1 MFGGNTRGRGR
12 GGSNS
17 RDRTRGGG
25 NRSGSSDS
33 KSSNLSVVDQ
43 ARIAREERAKAAER
57 GKQVRQLQAVVRGF
71 NTRNA
76 VGRRL
81 RAEVDKK
88 LGDIERLG
96 TLLAQQAAKAAEKK
110 RAEAVMAAA
119 ASGRTM
125 KPPAAAPVATGMRV
139 PLPIAADVCR
149 KLIVGTFIIQPD
161 RYCSSSSSS
170 NNWLL
175 ASAADCVRLEKL
187 CRLVLLPLLCPPL
200 TSSTSPSAPTPATLD
215 QAEASHFGSYLASE
229 RVMPTRASLLLLLLR
244 ALRAAILGLSQNK
257 GTRGAGGSAGA
268 AAALLCD
275 SAQAAFF
282 DTLEALLVGSS
293 ADAIKAAAAAA
304 AAVRAVGLPPAQQ
317 EEQQRQ
323 IIHLSRGWRALSPG
337 RCKSDPDLAAAPASV
352 GLGPTSVR
360 AALR

>member
-119 ASGRTM
+119 ASGGTM
-125 KPPAAAPVATGMRV
+125 KPPVAAPVATGMRV

-149 KLIVGTFIIQPD
+149 KLIKQEKEGTMNLCHFSRMAGAGHKAFVEMGPGKHVKLTN
-161 RYCSSSSSS
+161 SF
-170 NNWLL
+170 NLEFL
-175 ASAADCVRLEKL
+175 CV
-187 CRLVLLPLLCPPL
+187 
-200 TSSTSPSAPTPATLD
+200 
-215 QAEASHFGSYLASE
+215 
-229 RVMPTRASLLLLLLR
+229 SLLR
-244 ALRAAILGLSQNK
+244 
-257 GTRGAGGSAGA
+257 T
-268 AAALLCD
+268 
-275 SAQAAFF
+275 
-282 DTLEALLVGSS
+282 
-293 ADAIKAAAAAA
+293 
-304 AAVRAVGLPPAQQ
+304 
-317 EEQQRQ
+317 
-323 IIHLSRGWRALSPG
+323 ALS
-337 RCKSDPDLAAAPASV
+337 KVSV
-352 GLGPTSVR
+352 YIRREDDHSGVPIEWNVQHFSFVSLSFAVVALGS
-360 AALR
+360 